1 MTVPDQPRSI
11 VGSAGALGRVARGL
25 TLGAVLSAC
34 GACDRPQHA
43 GLLTS
48 GDGPRPGATAV
59 EPGSPE
65 LAATAGQTIYT
76 PAYSAVATGDNLRLY
91 QLAITLS
98 VRNTDRTE
106 PIVVTTIK
114 YHHQD
119 GRLVRDFLK
128 SPVRLAPL
136 ATLDFHIREGDTTG
150 GTASSFVVEWV
161 GEATA
166 SAPMVETVMVG
177 TAGNQGISFTCP
189 GRVVADRG
197 RSNAMDRPAPPNP

>member
-1 MTVPDQPRSI
+1 MAIMFRDRFAMV
-11 VGSAGALGRVARGL
+11 ALIA
-25 TLGAVLSAC
+25 AC

-43 GLLTS
+43 EVRAG
-48 GDGPRPGATAV
+48 GDAPRPGATAV

-65 LAATAGQTIYT
+65 ATAAAGQTIYV
-76 PAYSAVATGDNLRLY
+76 PAYSAVATADNARLY

-98 VRNTDRTE
+98 VRNTDRSL
-106 PIVVTTIK
+106 PIVVTAVK

-128 SPVRLAPL
+128 TPLWLAPL
-136 ATLDFHIREGDTTG
+136 ATLDFHVREGDTTG
-150 GTASSFVVEWV
+150 GTAPSFLVEWA
-161 GEATA
+161 GEPAA
-166 SAPMVETVMVG
+166 SAPIVEAVMVG

-197 RSNAMDRPAPPNP
+197 RASAMSPPAPPRP